1 MLKRKL
7 LSASLLFLGT
17 AMILLSSCKKD
28 DITLTPGNNEY
39 TLKQLFTYLKS
50 APQTLLVTA
59 GTNQTVTGS
68 KGTILKFNPTSFKD
82 ASGNIISSG
91 MVTIELIEMYTPGD
105 MIANRVNTSTAAQQR
120 LTSGGSV
127 NIKATMGGVEV
138 FANDYEIAF
147 KQDAQKEAPMALFR
161 GYELIDSTG
170 TTVQWS
176 DDTTGTVP
184 RTTKLDT
191 TQNFYYL
198 FDSCTAFNW
207 INCDYF
213 YSAPS
218 PKTDITV
225 VLPDNTYD
233 LSNTQ
238 VYVVFP
244 GINSVTCLYSYDA
257 TAHSF
262 KLGASSY
269 YIPVGSQIHV
279 VVISAKNGNYY
290 LAQQQNITVVNNHTV
305 TLTPVTQPVTAIQAL
320 LNTL

>member
-28 DITLTPGNNEY
+28 DITLTPGNNDY
-39 TLKQLFTYLKS
+39 TLKQLFTYLKTT
-50 APQTLLVTA
+50 PQTLLVTA
-59 GTNQTVTGS
+59 GTNQTVTGN
-68 KGTILKFNPTSFKD
+68 KGTILMFHPQSFKD
-82 ASGNIISSG
+82 AAGNIITSG
-91 MVTIELIEMYTPGD
+91 LVTIELTEMYTPGD
-105 MIANRVNTSTAAQQR
+105 MIANRVNTSTTAQRR

-127 NIKATMGGVEV
+127 NIKATMGSMEV
-138 FANDYEIAF
+138 FANDYDIAF
-147 KQDAQKEAPMALFR
+147 KQDGPKEAPMALFR
-161 GYELIDSTG
+161 GYEVIDSTG
-170 TTVQWS
+170 TTIQWG

-218 PKTDITV
+218 PKTDVTV

-233 LSNTQ
+233 LYNTQ
-238 VYVVFP
+238 VFVIFP
-244 GINSVTCLYSYDA
+244 GINSVTCLYTFDA
-257 TAHSF
+257 ATHSF
-262 KLGASSY
+262 KLGNSSY
-269 YIPVGSQIHV
+269 HVPLGSQIHV
-279 VVISAKNGNYY
+279 VVISAKGGNYY
-290 LAQQQNITVVNNHTV
+290 LAQQQNITVVNNQTV
-305 TLTPVTQPVTAIQAL
+305 TLTPVTTPVSAIQAL